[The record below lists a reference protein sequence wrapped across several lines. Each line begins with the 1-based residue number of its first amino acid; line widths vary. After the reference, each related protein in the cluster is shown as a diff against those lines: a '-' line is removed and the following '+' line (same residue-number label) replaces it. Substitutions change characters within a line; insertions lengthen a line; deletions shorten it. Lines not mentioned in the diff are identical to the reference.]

1 MLIHWDD
8 KNRYMDRYKK
18 LFEHMLMIHSKIE
31 AADIKGLY
39 EYDDPNEPATEE
51 QLLNWEQ
58 DNNLNIPSSY
68 RAFLLN
74 ANGWKNIV
82 QAFEL
87 FSIDAL
93 SFDKSNQYN
102 EFLSFCIDNL
112 SDYGDKLC
120 LLPIGANHESYD
132 LYLMVLDSNS
142 EYYGQVIWVA
152 GEEVERYDDFEKFFN
167 SLIKGNEYV
176 YKLLIGEAEKP

>member
-1 MLIHWDD
+1 MEVLIDD
-8 KNRYMDRYKK
+8 EAFSNALQNKADKLPEELKNLVNTAAFAVDREVK
-18 LFEHMLMIHSKIE
+18 E
-31 AADIKGLY
+31 AAPVITGNLQG
-39 EYDDPNEPATEE
+39 AT
-51 QLLNWEQ
+51 
-58 DNNLNIPSSY
+58 S
-68 RAFLLN
+68 
-74 ANGWKNIV
+74 
-82 QAFEL
+82 
-87 FSIDAL
+87 
-93 SFDKSNQYN
+93 
-102 EFLSFCIDNL
+102 IDNL

-132 LYLMVLDSNS
+132 LYLMVLDNNS